1 MLQAEH
7 RRSGSAASTGRAMP
21 IKRPMRAALLSLLY
35 GVGGCFSLLDAA
47 RPLRPESP
55 VTLGLAIGALA
66 LAVAAAVWWRGARLT
81 DREVHAALVLAAVL
95 VAALAS
101 RFVTAV
107 GIVAL
112 GPVIITLCLYSG
124 WFLPLPAARVQVGVT
139 LLLVTGAALLA
150 SPTGFVVPW
159 LVLVVTAAILTEIQ
173 GRLAEQ
179 LRRAATTDPLTGL
192 VNRRAWEAE
201 ASRVLSH
208 ALRTREPV
216 TIAVLDLDHF
226 KEVND
231 RSGHEAGDALLREL
245 TARWSAELREAD
257 LLGRY
262 GGDEFVLCLPGTDAP
277 GAGEILGRLAA
288 CHAFRWSAGTATA
301 GRDDTLGSLLSRADV
316 NLYAHKRS
324 GRSA

>member
-1 MLQAEH
+1 ML
-7 RRSGSAASTGRAMP
+7 

-55 VTLGLAIGALA
+55 VTLGLVIGALA

-81 DREVHAALVLAAVL
+81 DREVHGALILAAVL
-95 VAALAS
+95 VAVLAS
-101 RFVTAV
+101 RFATAV

-124 WFLPLPAARVQVGVT
+124 WFLPLPAARVQAAVT
-139 LLLVTGAALLA
+139 LLLASAGAVLA
-150 SPTGFVVPW
+150 APSGFAVPW
-159 LVLVVTAAILTEIQ
+159 LVVVVTAAILTENQ
-173 GRLAEQ
+173 GRLAEG

-201 ASRVLSH
+201 AGRALAH
-208 ALRTREPV
+208 AQRTGEPV
-216 TIAVLDLDHF
+216 TVAVLDLDHF

-231 RSGHEAGDALLREL
+231 RSGHEAGDVLLREL
-245 TARWSAELREAD
+245 TARWSGQLREAD

-262 GGDEFVLCLPGTDAP
+262 GGDEFVLCLPGTDAA
-277 GAGEILGRLAA
+277 GTGEILDRMAA
-288 CHAFRWSAGTATA
+288 CHAFGWSVGTATA
-301 GRDDTLGSLLSRADV
+301 GPRDTLGSLLARADAD
-316 NLYAHKRS
+316 LYAHKRS
-324 GRSA
+324 GRRSA